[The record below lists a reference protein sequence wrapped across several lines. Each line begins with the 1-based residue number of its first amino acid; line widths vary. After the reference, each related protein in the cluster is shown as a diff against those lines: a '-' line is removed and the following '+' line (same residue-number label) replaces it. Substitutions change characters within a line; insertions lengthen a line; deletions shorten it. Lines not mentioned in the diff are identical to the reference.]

1 MRKEHSCGKYLVTMA
16 LIMVSFSGFASETDT
31 TETPLIN
38 VDMTLDLDGMEKYAQ
53 DASESL
59 EVISQSLQAIV
70 NNPNLS
76 DEQQLALNQTVE
88 SINKLADTTK
98 TSLHQLPQA
107 LDQSR
112 VAFKQTS
119 QTLLDDIQTKIIIA
133 LVAVVGVIIIA
144 LTAIYLL
151 ILKPMQQTLVKA
163 TNNISS
169 MAQSIQITAEAL
181 KYSTEK
187 QQEIMDYIEHSPTQ
201 CTDK

>member
-1 MRKEHSCGKYLVTMA
+1 MWKKPLATIA
-16 LIMVSFSGFASETDT
+16 LILISFTGASSEAEQPK
-31 TETPLIN
+31 TEAALVN

-53 DASESL
+53 EASESL

-76 DEQQLALNQTVE
+76 DDQQQALNQTVE
-88 SINKLADTTK
+88 SINKLANSTK
-98 TSLHQLPQA
+98 TSLNQLPQA
-107 LDQSR
+107 LDNSR
-112 VAFKQTS
+112 IAFKKTS
-119 QTLLDDIQTKIIIA
+119 QILLDDIQTKIIIA
-133 LVAVVGVIIIA
+133 LAAVIAVIVIA

-187 QQEIMDYIEHSPTQ
+187 QQEIMDYIEHSPSQ

>member
-1 MRKEHSCGKYLVTMA
+1 MWKTLLAVMA
-16 LIMVSFSGFASETDT
+16 MMLIPVIGHASEAEP
-31 TETPLIN
+31 TEAPLIN

-53 DASESL
+53 EASESL

-76 DEQQLALNQTVE
+76 DDQQLALNQTVE

-98 TSLHQLPQA
+98 TLLNQLPQA

-119 QTLLDDIQTKIIIA
+119 QTLLDDIQTKIIIT

-169 MAQSIQITAEAL
+169 MAQSIQVTAEAL

-187 QQEIMDYIEHSPTQ
+187 QQEIMDYIEYSPTQ
-201 CTDK
+201 CSDK

>member
-1 MRKEHSCGKYLVTMA
+1 MWKTPLAIIA
-16 LIMVSFSGFASETDT
+16 LMLISLTGFASEA
-31 TETPLIN
+31 EQEQVPLIN
-38 VDMTLDLDGMEKYAQ
+38 VDMTLDLDGMEKYAK

-70 NNPNLS
+70 NTPNLS
-76 DEQQLALNQTVE
+76 NDQQQALNQTVE
-88 SINKLADTTK
+88 SINQLASSTK
-98 TSLHQLPQA
+98 TSLNQLPQV

-112 VAFKQTS
+112 LAFKKTS
-119 QTLLDDIQTKIIIA
+119 QLLLDDIQTKIIIA
-133 LVAVVGVIIIA
+133 LAAVIAVIVIA
-144 LTAIYLL
+144 LTAVYLL
-151 ILKPMQQTLVKA
+151 ILKPMQQTLVEA

-201 CTDK
+201 YTDK

>member
-1 MRKEHSCGKYLVTMA
+1 MWKTLLAIIAMM
-16 LIMVSFSGFASETDT
+16 LIPVIGHTSETEP
-31 TETPLIN
+31 TEAPLLN

-53 DASESL
+53 EASESL
-59 EVISQSLQAIV
+59 EKISQSLQAIV

-76 DEQQLALNQTVE
+76 EDQQQALNQTVD
-88 SINKLADTTK
+88 SMNKFAASTQ
-98 TSLHQLPQA
+98 TSLNQLPQA

-112 VAFKQTS
+112 LAFKQTS
-119 QTLLDDIQTKIIIA
+119 QILLDDIQTKLIIA
-133 LVAVVGVIIIA
+133 LAAVITVIIIA

-169 MAQSIQITAEAL
+169 MARSIQITAEAL

-187 QQEIMDYIEHSPTQ
+187 QQKIMDYIEHSPTQ
-201 CTDK
+201 CSDK

>member
-1 MRKEHSCGKYLVTMA
+1 MWKTPLAIIALMLVSLT
-16 LIMVSFSGFASETDT
+16 GFASEP
-31 TETPLIN
+31 EQEQAPLIN

-59 EVISQSLQAIV
+59 EVISESLQAIV

-76 DEQQLALNQTVE
+76 DDQQQALNQTVE
-88 SINKLADTTK
+88 SINKLANSTK
-98 TSLHQLPQA
+98 TSLNQLPQA

-112 VAFKQTS
+112 LAFKQTS
-119 QTLLDDIQTKIIIA
+119 QMLLDDIQTKIIIA
-133 LVAVVGVIIIA
+133 LAAVIAVIIIA

-187 QQEIMDYIEHSPTQ
+187 QQKIMDYIEHSPTQ
-201 CTDK
+201 YTDK

>member
-1 MRKEHSCGKYLVTMA
+1 MWKIPLVTMA
-16 LIMVSFSGFASETDT
+16 LIMVSFSGFASEADT

-163 TNNISS
+163 TSNISS

-187 QQEIMDYIEHSPTQ
+187 QQQIMDYIEHSPTQ

>member
-1 MRKEHSCGKYLVTMA
+1 MWKTPLAIIALMLVSLT
-16 LIMVSFSGFASETDT
+16 GFASEA
-31 TETPLIN
+31 EQEQEQAPLIN

-76 DEQQLALNQTVE
+76 DDQQQALNQTVE
-88 SINKLADTTK
+88 SINKLASSTK
-98 TSLHQLPQA
+98 TSLNQLPQA

-112 VAFKQTS
+112 LAFKQTS
-119 QTLLDDIQTKIIIA
+119 QVLLDDIQTKIIIA
-133 LVAVVGVIIIA
+133 LAAVIAVIIIA

-187 QQEIMDYIEHSPTQ
+187 QQKIMDYIEHSPTQ
-201 CTDK
+201 YTDK

>member
-1 MRKEHSCGKYLVTMA
+1 MWKKPLATIA
-16 LIMVSFSGFASETDT
+16 LILISFTGASSEAEQPK
-31 TETPLIN
+31 TEAALVN

-53 DASESL
+53 EASESL

-76 DEQQLALNQTVE
+76 DDQQQALNQTVE
-88 SINKLADTTK
+88 SINKLANSTK
-98 TSLHQLPQA
+98 TSLNQLPQA
-107 LDQSR
+107 LDNSR
-112 VAFKQTS
+112 IAFKKTS
-119 QTLLDDIQTKIIIA
+119 QILLDDIQTKIIIA
-133 LVAVVGVIIIA
+133 LVAVIAAIVIA
-144 LTAIYLL
+144 LAAIYLL

-187 QQEIMDYIEHSPTQ
+187 QQEIMDYIEHSPSQ

>member
-1 MRKEHSCGKYLVTMA
+1 MWKTPLAIIALMLVSLTG
-16 LIMVSFSGFASETDT
+16 LASEAEQTK
-31 TETPLIN
+31 TETALVN

-53 DASESL
+53 EASESL

-76 DEQQLALNQTVE
+76 EDQQQALNQTVE
-88 SINKLADTTK
+88 SINKLASSTK
-98 TSLHQLPQA
+98 TSLNQLPQA
-107 LDQSR
+107 LNQSR
-112 VAFKQTS
+112 LAFKNTS
-119 QTLLDDIQTKIIIA
+119 QMLLDDIQTKIIIA
-133 LVAVVGVIIIA
+133 LVAVVAVIVIA

-163 TNNISS
+163 THNISS

-187 QQEIMDYIEHSPTQ
+187 QQEIMEYIEHSPAQ
-201 CTDK
+201 YTDK

>member
-1 MRKEHSCGKYLVTMA
+1 MWKTPLAIIALMLVSLT
-16 LIMVSFSGFASETDT
+16 GFASEA
-31 TETPLIN
+31 EQEQTPLIN

-76 DEQQLALNQTVE
+76 DDQQQALNQTVE
-88 SINKLADTTK
+88 SINKLASSTK
-98 TSLHQLPQA
+98 TSLNQLPQA

-112 VAFKQTS
+112 LAFKQTS
-119 QTLLDDIQTKIIIA
+119 QMLLDDIQTKIIIA
-133 LVAVVGVIIIA
+133 LVAVIGVIIIA

-187 QQEIMDYIEHSPTQ
+187 QQKIMDYIEHSPTQ
-201 CTDK
+201 YTDK

>member
-1 MRKEHSCGKYLVTMA
+1 MWKTPLAIIALMLVSLT
-16 LIMVSFSGFASETDT
+16 GFASEA
-31 TETPLIN
+31 EQEQTPLIN

-76 DEQQLALNQTVE
+76 EDQQQALNQTVE
-88 SINKLADTTK
+88 SINKLASSTK
-98 TSLHQLPQA
+98 TSLNQLPQA

-112 VAFKQTS
+112 LAFKKTS
-119 QTLLDDIQTKIIIA
+119 QMLLDDIQTKIIIA
-133 LVAVVGVIIIA
+133 LAGVIAVIVIA

-201 CTDK
+201 YTDK

>member
-1 MRKEHSCGKYLVTMA
+1 MWKKPLATIA
-16 LIMVSFSGFASETDT
+16 LILISFSGVASEAEQPK
-31 TETPLIN
+31 TEAALVN
-38 VDMTLDLDGMEKYAQ
+38 VDMTLDLDGMEKYAK

-76 DEQQLALNQTVE
+76 NDQQQALNQTVE
-88 SINKLADTTK
+88 SINQLASSTK
-98 TSLHQLPQA
+98 TSLNQLPQV

-112 VAFKQTS
+112 LAFKKTS
-119 QTLLDDIQTKIIIA
+119 QLLLDDIQTKIIIA
-133 LVAVVGVIIIA
+133 LAAVITVIVIA

-151 ILKPMQQTLVKA
+151 ILKPMQQTLVEA

-201 CTDK
+201 YTDK

>member
-1 MRKEHSCGKYLVTMA
+1 MWKTPLAIIALMLVSLT
-16 LIMVSFSGFASETDT
+16 GFASEP
-31 TETPLIN
+31 EQEQAPLIN

-76 DEQQLALNQTVE
+76 DDQQQALNQTVE
-88 SINKLADTTK
+88 SINKLASSTK
-98 TSLHQLPQA
+98 TSLNQLPQA

-119 QTLLDDIQTKIIIA
+119 QTLLDDIQTKVIIA
-133 LVAVVGVIIIA
+133 LVAVIGVIIIA

-163 TNNISS
+163 TSNISS

-187 QQEIMDYIEHSPTQ
+187 QQKIMDYIEHSPTQ
-201 CTDK
+201 YTDK

>member
-1 MRKEHSCGKYLVTMA
+1 MWKKPLATIA
-16 LIMVSFSGFASETDT
+16 LILISFTGASSEAEQPK
-31 TETPLIN
+31 TEAALVN

-53 DASESL
+53 EASESL

-76 DEQQLALNQTVE
+76 DDQQQALNQTVE
-88 SINKLADTTK
+88 SINKLANSTK
-98 TSLHQLPQA
+98 TSLNQLPQA
-107 LDQSR
+107 LDNSR
-112 VAFKQTS
+112 IAFKKTS
-119 QTLLDDIQTKIIIA
+119 QILLDDIQTKIIIA
-133 LVAVVGVIIIA
+133 LVAVIAAIVIA

-201 CTDK
+201 YTDK

>member
-1 MRKEHSCGKYLVTMA
+1 MWKKPLATIA
-16 LIMVSFSGFASETDT
+16 LILISFTGASSEAEQPK
-31 TETPLIN
+31 TEAALVN

-53 DASESL
+53 EASESL

-76 DEQQLALNQTVE
+76 DDQQQALNQTVE
-88 SINKLADTTK
+88 SINKLANSTK
-98 TSLHQLPQA
+98 TSLNQLPQA
-107 LDQSR
+107 LDNSR
-112 VAFKQTS
+112 IAFKKTS
-119 QTLLDDIQTKIIIA
+119 QILLDDIQTKIIIA
-133 LVAVVGVIIIA
+133 LAAVIAVIVIA

-181 KYSTEK
+181 KFSTEK
-187 QQEIMDYIEHSPTQ
+187 QQEIMGYIEHSPSQ

>member
-1 MRKEHSCGKYLVTMA
+1 MWKIPLVTMA
-16 LIMVSFSGFASETDT
+16 LIMVSFSGFASEADT

-98 TSLHQLPQA
+98 TSLKQLPQA

-112 VAFKQTS
+112 AAFKQTS
-119 QTLLDDIQTKIIIA
+119 QTLIDDIQTKIIIA

-187 QQEIMDYIEHSPTQ
+187 QQQIMDYIEHSPTQ

>member
-1 MRKEHSCGKYLVTMA
+1 MWKTPLAIIALMLVSLT
-16 LIMVSFSGFASETDT
+16 GFASEA
-31 TETPLIN
+31 EAEQEQAPLIN

-76 DEQQLALNQTVE
+76 EDQQQALNQTVE
-88 SINKLADTTK
+88 SINKLASSTK
-98 TSLHQLPQA
+98 TSLNQLPQA

-112 VAFKQTS
+112 LAFKKTS
-119 QTLLDDIQTKIIIA
+119 QMLLDDIQTKIIIA
-133 LVAVVGVIIIA
+133 LAAVIAVIVIA

-201 CTDK
+201 YTDK

>member
-1 MRKEHSCGKYLVTMA
+1 MWKTLLAVMA
-16 LIMVSFSGFASETDT
+16 MMLIPVIGHASEAEP
-31 TETPLIN
+31 TEAPLIN

-53 DASESL
+53 EASESL

-98 TSLHQLPQA
+98 TSLNQLPQA

-119 QTLLDDIQTKIIIA
+119 QTLLDDIQTKVIIA

-169 MAQSIQITAEAL
+169 MAQSIQVTAEAL

-201 CTDK
+201 CSDK

>member
-1 MRKEHSCGKYLVTMA
+1 MWKKPLATIA
-16 LIMVSFSGFASETDT
+16 LILISFSGVASEA
-31 TETPLIN
+31 EQEQVPLIN
-38 VDMTLDLDGMEKYAQ
+38 IDMTLDLDGMEKYAK

-76 DEQQLALNQTVE
+76 NDQQQALNQTVE
-88 SINKLADTTK
+88 SINQLASSTK
-98 TSLHQLPQA
+98 TSLNQLPQV

-112 VAFKQTS
+112 LAFKKTS
-119 QTLLDDIQTKIIIA
+119 QLLLDDIQTKIIIA
-133 LVAVVGVIIIA
+133 LAAVIAVIVIA
-144 LTAIYLL
+144 LAAIYLL
-151 ILKPMQQTLVKA
+151 ILKPMQQTLVEA

>member
-1 MRKEHSCGKYLVTMA
+1 MWKTPLAIIALMLVSLTG
-16 LIMVSFSGFASETDT
+16 LASEAEQTK
-31 TETPLIN
+31 TEAALVN

-53 DASESL
+53 EASESL

-76 DEQQLALNQTVE
+76 EDQQQALNQTVE
-88 SINKLADTTK
+88 SINKLASSTK
-98 TSLHQLPQA
+98 TSLNQLPQA
-107 LDQSR
+107 LNQSR
-112 VAFKQTS
+112 LAFKNTS
-119 QTLLDDIQTKIIIA
+119 QMLLDDIQTKIIIA
-133 LVAVVGVIIIA
+133 LVAVVAVIVIA

-163 TNNISS
+163 THNISS

-187 QQEIMDYIEHSPTQ
+187 QQEIMEYIEHSPAQ
-201 CTDK
+201 YTDK

>member
-1 MRKEHSCGKYLVTMA
+1 MWKKPLATIA
-16 LIMVSFSGFASETDT
+16 LILISFTSASSEAEQPK
-31 TETPLIN
+31 TEAALVN

-53 DASESL
+53 EASESL

-76 DEQQLALNQTVE
+76 DDQQQALNQTVE
-88 SINKLADTTK
+88 SINKLANSTK
-98 TSLHQLPQA
+98 TSLNQLPQA
-107 LDQSR
+107 LDNSR
-112 VAFKQTS
+112 IAFKKTS
-119 QTLLDDIQTKIIIA
+119 QILLDDIQTKIIIA
-133 LVAVVGVIIIA
+133 LVAVIAAIVIA

-187 QQEIMDYIEHSPTQ
+187 QQEIMDHIEHSPSQ

>member
-1 MRKEHSCGKYLVTMA
+1 MWKMPLTVIA
-16 LIMVSFSGFASETDT
+16 LIIVSFSGLASEKEA

-38 VDMTLDLDGMEKYAQ
+38 VDMTLDLDGMERYAQ
-53 DASESL
+53 DASQSL

-98 TSLHQLPQA
+98 TSLKQLPQA

-119 QTLLDDIQTKIIIA
+119 QTLIDDIQTKIIIA

-144 LTAIYLL
+144 LAAIYLL
-151 ILKPMQQTLVKA
+151 ILKPMQQTLLKA

-187 QQEIMDYIEHSPTQ
+187 QQKIMDYIEHSPTQ
-201 CTDK
+201 YTDK

>member
-1 MRKEHSCGKYLVTMA
+1 MWKTPLAIIALMLVSLT
-16 LIMVSFSGFASETDT
+16 GFASEA
-31 TETPLIN
+31 EQEQTPLIN

-76 DEQQLALNQTVE
+76 EDQQQALNQTVE
-88 SINKLADTTK
+88 SINKLASSTK
-98 TSLHQLPQA
+98 TSLNQLPQA

-112 VAFKQTS
+112 LAFKQTS
-119 QTLLDDIQTKIIIA
+119 QMLLDDIQTKIIIA
-133 LVAVVGVIIIA
+133 LAAVIAVIIIA

-187 QQEIMDYIEHSPTQ
+187 QQQIMDYIEHSPTQ
-201 CTDK
+201 YTDK

>member
-1 MRKEHSCGKYLVTMA
+1 MWKTPLAIIA
-16 LIMVSFSGFASETDT
+16 LMLISLTGFASEA
-31 TETPLIN
+31 EQEQVPLIN
-38 VDMTLDLDGMEKYAQ
+38 VDMTLDLDGMERYAK

-76 DEQQLALNQTVE
+76 NDQQQALNQTVE
-88 SINKLADTTK
+88 SINQLASSTK
-98 TSLHQLPQA
+98 TSLNQLPQV

-112 VAFKQTS
+112 LAFKKTS
-119 QTLLDDIQTKIIIA
+119 QLLLDDIQTKIIIA
-133 LVAVVGVIIIA
+133 LAAVITVIVIA

-151 ILKPMQQTLVKA
+151 ILKPMQQTLVEA

>member
-1 MRKEHSCGKYLVTMA
+1 MWKTPLAIIALMLVSLT
-16 LIMVSFSGFASETDT
+16 GFASEA
-31 TETPLIN
+31 EQEQEQAPLIN

-76 DEQQLALNQTVE
+76 DDQQQALNQTVE
-88 SINKLADTTK
+88 SINKLASSTK
-98 TSLHQLPQA
+98 TSLNQLPQA

-112 VAFKQTS
+112 LAFKQTS
-119 QTLLDDIQTKIIIA
+119 QMLLDDIQTKIIIA
-133 LVAVVGVIIIA
+133 LAAVIAVIIIA

-187 QQEIMDYIEHSPTQ
+187 QQKIMDYIEHSPTQ
-201 CTDK
+201 YTDK

>member
-1 MRKEHSCGKYLVTMA
+1 MWKTPLAIIALMLVSLT
-16 LIMVSFSGFASETDT
+16 GFASEP
-31 TETPLIN
+31 EQEQAPLIN

-76 DEQQLALNQTVE
+76 DDQQQALNQTVE
-88 SINKLADTTK
+88 SINKLASSTK
-98 TSLHQLPQA
+98 TSLNQLPQA

-112 VAFKQTS
+112 LAFKQTS
-119 QTLLDDIQTKIIIA
+119 QTLLDDIQTKVIIA
-133 LVAVVGVIIIA
+133 LAAVIAVIIIA

-187 QQEIMDYIEHSPTQ
+187 QQKIMDYIEHSPTQ
-201 CTDK
+201 YTNK

>member
-1 MRKEHSCGKYLVTMA
+1 MWKTPLAIIA
-16 LIMVSFSGFASETDT
+16 LMLLSLTGFASEA
-31 TETPLIN
+31 EQEQVPLIN
-38 VDMTLDLDGMEKYAQ
+38 VDMTLDLDGMERYAK

-76 DEQQLALNQTVE
+76 NDQQQALNQTVE
-88 SINKLADTTK
+88 SINQLASSTK
-98 TSLHQLPQA
+98 TSLNQLPQV

-112 VAFKQTS
+112 LAFKKTS
-119 QTLLDDIQTKIIIA
+119 QLLLDDIQTKIIIA
-133 LVAVVGVIIIA
+133 LAAVITVIVIA

-151 ILKPMQQTLVKA
+151 ILKPMQQTLVEA

-201 CTDK
+201 YTDK

>member
-1 MRKEHSCGKYLVTMA
+1 MWKIPLVTMA
-16 LIMVSFSGFASETDT
+16 LIMVSFSGFASEADT

-119 QTLLDDIQTKIIIA
+119 QTLLDDVQTKIIIA
-133 LVAVVGVIIIA
+133 LVAVVSVIIIA

-187 QQEIMDYIEHSPTQ
+187 QQQIMDYIEHSPTQ

>member
-1 MRKEHSCGKYLVTMA
+1 MWKKPLATIA
-16 LIMVSFSGFASETDT
+16 LILISFSGVTSESEQPK
-31 TETPLIN
+31 TEAALVN

-53 DASESL
+53 EASESL

-76 DEQQLALNQTVE
+76 EDQQKALNQTVE
-88 SINKLADTTK
+88 SINKLASSTK
-98 TSLHQLPQA
+98 TSLNQLPQA

-112 VAFKQTS
+112 LAFKKTS
-119 QTLLDDIQTKIIIA
+119 QMLLDDIQTKIIIA
-133 LVAVVGVIIIA
+133 LATVIAVIVIA

-163 TNNISS
+163 THNISS

-201 CTDK
+201 YTDK

>member
-1 MRKEHSCGKYLVTMA
+1 MWKTPLAIIA
-16 LIMVSFSGFASETDT
+16 LMLGSLTGLASEAEQTK
-31 TETPLIN
+31 TETALVN

-53 DASESL
+53 EASKSL

-76 DEQQLALNQTVE
+76 EDQQQALNQTVE
-88 SINKLADTTK
+88 SINKLASSTK
-98 TSLHQLPQA
+98 TSLNQLPQA
-107 LDQSR
+107 LNQSR
-112 VAFKQTS
+112 LAFKNTS
-119 QTLLDDIQTKIIIA
+119 QMLLDDIQTKIIIA
-133 LVAVVGVIIIA
+133 LVAVVAVIVIA

-163 TNNISS
+163 THNISS

-187 QQEIMDYIEHSPTQ
+187 QQEIMEYIEHSPAQ
-201 CTDK
+201 YTDK

>member
-1 MRKEHSCGKYLVTMA
+1 M
-16 LIMVSFSGFASETDT
+16 
-31 TETPLIN
+31 
-38 VDMTLDLDGMEKYAQ
+38 
-53 DASESL
+53 
-59 EVISQSLQAIV
+59 
-70 NNPNLS
+70 
-76 DEQQLALNQTVE
+76 
-88 SINKLADTTK
+88 
-98 TSLHQLPQA
+98 
-107 LDQSR
+107 
-112 VAFKQTS
+112 
-119 QTLLDDIQTKIIIA
+119 LLDDIQTKIIIA
-133 LVAVVGVIIIA
+133 LAAVIAVIVIA

>member
-1 MRKEHSCGKYLVTMA
+1 MWKMPLIAIA
-16 LIMVSFSGFASETDT
+16 LIMVSLSGLASEKEA

-38 VDMTLDLDGMEKYAQ
+38 VDMTLDLDGMERYAQ
-53 DASESL
+53 DASQSL

-98 TSLHQLPQA
+98 TSLKQLPQA

-119 QTLLDDIQTKIIIA
+119 QTLIDDIQTKIIIA

-181 KYSTEK
+181 KFSTEK

>member
-1 MRKEHSCGKYLVTMA
+1 MWKTPLAIIALMLVSLT
-16 LIMVSFSGFASETDT
+16 GFASEA
-31 TETPLIN
+31 EQEQTPLIN

-76 DEQQLALNQTVE
+76 EDQQQALNQTVE
-88 SINKLADTTK
+88 SINKLASSTK
-98 TSLHQLPQA
+98 TSLNQLPQA

-119 QTLLDDIQTKIIIA
+119 QTLIDDIQTKIIIA

-187 QQEIMDYIEHSPTQ
+187 QQKIMDYIEHSPTQ